1 MHLCERKSF
10 TIDKISKDTYSCSL
24 TFVGGNGPTEED
36 PDPMNSALLE
46 CELVRKKDKKKRERP
61 LEWDPLLAKKK
72 KVRTKK
78 HSEMEISP
86 LNSTVQNDATDFD
99 VPLVGDCQHC
109 LPYHPIMSKKVGI
122 SFDISYDYVP
132 LQSNE
137 PEVNEENETSKEP
150 SVPASPVKTDKSVN
164 QRRRNTINISFVQ
177 SWKHS

>member
-36 PDPMNSALLE
+36 PDPINSALLE

-86 LNSTVQNDATDFD
+86 LNSTVQNNATYFNE
-99 VPLVGDCQHC
+99 PLVGDCQHC
-109 LPYHPIMSKKVGI
+109 
-122 SFDISYDYVP
+122 
-132 LQSNE
+132 
-137 PEVNEENETSKEP
+137 
-150 SVPASPVKTDKSVN
+150 SP
-164 QRRRNTINISFVQ
+164 
-177 SWKHS
+177 